1 MSNGFMRISQ
11 VQNVAKQERL
21 TVLRSSLSII
31 NQLELTTEI
40 DSQREA
46 YAIAKKSLNK
56 EINEITSRLTARS

>member
-1 MSNGFMRISQ
+1 MSNGYMRINQ

-46 YAIAKKSLNK
+46 YAIAKQSLNK